1 MTSRRALLRLPLLA
15 VPALAACG
23 GGEPPPPPP
32 APTIVSLTLRAG
44 PDVNPDAAGAAKP
57 VRVRIFQL
65 ATGRS
70 LPEAD
75 FFALDKD
82 PQKALGRDLK
92 GQEEIVLAPGG
103 TQVWQAKLPDEVKV
117 VGVVAAYQQVD
128 KVQWRAWKE
137 VPRNATTLLVAEL
150 GAKGVKL
157 AEAAP

>member
-1 MTSRRALLRLPLLA
+1 MIRRTLLA
-15 VPALAACG
+15 RLALAASVGLAGCG
-23 GGEPPPPPP
+23 GKPPPPPP
-32 APTIVSLTLRAG
+32 PPTLVSLTLKAAA
-44 PDVNPDAAGAAKP
+44 DVNPDAAGTAKP
-57 VRVRIFQL
+57 VRVRVLQL

-82 PQKALGRDLK
+82 PEKALGRDLK
-92 GQEEIVLAPGG
+92 GMDEIVLAPGG

-137 VPRNATTLLVAEL
+137 VPRNATTLLLAEL